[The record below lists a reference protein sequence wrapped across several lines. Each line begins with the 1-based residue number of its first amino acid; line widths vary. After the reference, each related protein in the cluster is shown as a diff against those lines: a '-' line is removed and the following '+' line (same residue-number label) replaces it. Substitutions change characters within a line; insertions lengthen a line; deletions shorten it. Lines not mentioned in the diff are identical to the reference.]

1 MGAVASAVSSAVSSV
16 VESVGDAVESVG
28 QAVGEA
34 AESVGNAVGEA
45 AEEIGNAIGEGAEA
59 VGDFGEHVDKVV
71 DKHVPGGW
79 MTVGLVAGTIATA
92 GALGAGSFGT
102 FGAGTASQAASA
114 ASAATTFAG
123 ASSSTVA
130 SVATGVLQSA
140 ATGALKGAAVGGIRA
155 ALEGDDIWDGVVSGA
170 GSGALGGAIGG
181 VNQLLPF
188 NPYVEQAMGN
198 VVKSAAMGNLDKSLD
213 KILFNAAAGY
223 AGDQLGISPSVA
235 VPAANL
241 ARAAAE
247 GKDLSKALQNTA
259 INYAAGQAGKE
270 LGKYAGDFI
279 GDPMGS
285 VKEALGMTNSENKLA
300 EEPKELSSS
309 DRLLKFAEQAVKTSV
324 GDYLQD
330 YAKEQLQPKRPTPQP
345 RTPRTGS
352 SAQELMA
359 QGYSWDPERQVWRR
373 PATSSQAA
381 QETPQP
387 GGTSPMSPQQLAEM
401 GYIWDEERGA
411 YKRPKPVEKALE
423 EYKDPYESLFSAPE
437 MPKQLTLQEQLA
449 QMGFSFDPE
458 QKTLMATPSSP
469 EQKPPSSASSI
480 SPFADTFNLT
490 DQNTD
495 FAIDRALGEYND
507 PYGSD
512 AVLGEYVDPYLNP
525 DAKRR
530 VIPRTNIFAG
540 GAPLQTGSGLYAGTG
555 FTGFSGGGSTSS
567 KSKNTVDYTDGF
579 IDKTTEGIFRYIRP
593 GVMRG
598 NTDYTMPGY
607 PFGQLY
613 RLGMAEGGST
623 NTEHNPEFFSEGGL
637 NTLDN
642 TYVNGKGDG
651 TSDSIPA
658 MLANGEFVIP
668 ADVVSSLGNG
678 SNDSG
683 AKVLDE
689 FLKTIRTHKRKADPK
704 KLPPDSKG
712 ALGYLLEAKKQAK
725 K

>member
-1 MGAVASAVSSAVSSV
+1 MGAVASAVSSAVSSA

-34 AESVGNAVGEA
+34 AQSVG
-45 AEEIGNAIGEGAEA
+45 EI
-59 VGDFGEHVDKVV
+59 VGDTAKSIGDAGEQLDKVV
-71 DKHVPGGW
+71 GDSIPGGW

-102 FGAGTASQAASA
+102 IGAGSASQAATA

-123 ASSSTVA
+123 ASSSTAA
-130 SVATGVLQSA
+130 SVATGVLQTA
-140 ATGALKGAAVGGIRA
+140 ATGALKGAAVGGIGA
-155 ALEGDDIWDGVVSGA
+155 ALQGEDILEGAISGA

-188 NPYVEQAMGN
+188 NPFVEQALGS
-198 VVKSAAMGNLDKSLD
+198 VVKSAATGNLDQSLD
-213 KILFNAAAGY
+213 KIALNAAAGY
-223 AGDQLGISPSVA
+223 AGSQLGISPQIA

-247 GKDLSKALQNTA
+247 GKDISQALQNTA
-259 INYAAGQAGKE
+259 VNYAAGKIGGQI
-270 LGKYAGDFI
+270 GKYAGDFI
-279 GDPMGS
+279 GDPVGS
-285 VKEALGMTNSENKLA
+285 IKETLGITNAENKLA
-300 EEPKELSSS
+300 EEPEELTTS
-309 DRLLKFAEQAVKTSV
+309 DKLLNFAENAVKTSV
-324 GDYLQD
+324 SDYVKDYL
-330 YAKEQLQPKRPTPQP
+330 KEQQQPQRPAPQP

-359 QGYSWDPERQVWRR
+359 QGYSWDPDRQVWRR
-373 PATSSQAA
+373 PATSTQTA

-387 GGTSPMSPQQLAEM
+387 SGSSPLSPQQLAEL
-401 GYIWDEERGA
+401 GYTWDEERGA
-411 YKRPKPVEKALE
+411 YKRPKPVETALA
-423 EYKDPYESLFSAPE
+423 EYKDPYESLFSVPE
-437 MPKQLTLQEQLA
+437 QPKQLTLQEQLA

-458 QKTLMATPSSP
+458 QKALTAIP
-469 EQKPPSSASSI
+469 EQQTPVSESSI

-490 DQNTD
+490 DPDTD
-495 FAIDRALGEYND
+495 FAIDRALGDYID
-507 PYGSD
+507 PYESD
-512 AVLGEYVDPYLNP
+512 NVFGEYVDPYLNP
-525 DAKRR
+525 NAKPK
-530 VIPRTNIFAG
+530 VVPRTNIYAG
-540 GAPLQTGSGLYAGTG
+540 GMPLQTGSGFNATSG
-555 FTGFSGGGSTSS
+555 FIGFASGGSTSS
-567 KSKNTVDYTDGF
+567 KNVIDATEGF
-579 IDKTTEGIFRYIRP
+579 IDRTTDGMFRYIRP
-593 GVMRG
+593 GILRG
-598 NTDYTMPGY
+598 NTDYTLPGY

-689 FLKTIRTHKRKADPK
+689 FLKTIRTHKRNANPK